1 MRRHPDLQLLSEDHH
16 HALVLA
22 RRATLAAVGQGRCS
36 ATEQWAEVLRS
47 FNGVIGAHFEIEER
61 LLVPSLEAAG
71 EHALAARVLE
81 DHAALRRCVTG
92 SIGTVE
98 SRLAELGRM
107 LEAHVRFEE
116 RELFE
121 VAQAKLDRSVLR
133 AVAAASA
140 AVPRG

>member
-1 MRRHPDLQLLSEDHH
+1 M
-16 HALVLA
+16 
-22 RRATLAAVGQGRCS
+22 
-36 ATEQWAEVLRS
+36 LRS
-47 FNGVIGAHFEIEER
+47 FDGVIGAHFEIEER
-61 LLVPSLEAAG
+61 LLVPALEAAG
-71 EHALAARVLE
+71 EHALVARVLE

-133 AVAAASA
+133 TIAAASA